1 MVGIAG
7 GLGFESV
14 CVCARSSFPVV
25 KKTTANSPKGV
36 YACVCVLD
44 SSTCYFFSY
53 SMRLKIVTLHFKI
66 IGFNNYVGIYYE
78 EIT

>member
-14 CVCARSSFPVV
+14 CVCVRSSFPVV

-44 SSTCYFFSY
+44 SSTCNFS
-53 SMRLKIVTLHFKI
+53 RIQC
-66 IGFNNYVGIYYE
+66 G
-78 EIT
+78 